1 MRKRLV
7 RDKVREVGR
16 GKSFGSLSHVMKP
29 SYPLGHTVN
38 ISYLPAVPGTEQAPK
53 HVFTK

>member
-38 ISYLPAVPGTEQAPK
+38 IS
-53 HVFTK
+53 